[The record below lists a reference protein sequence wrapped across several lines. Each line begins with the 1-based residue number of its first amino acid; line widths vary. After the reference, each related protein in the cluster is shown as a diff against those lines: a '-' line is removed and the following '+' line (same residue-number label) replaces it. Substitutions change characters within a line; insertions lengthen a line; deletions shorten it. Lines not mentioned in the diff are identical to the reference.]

1 MAQLFTNNAVSTL
14 ASAIGTTDTTVFI
27 APGQGGRFP
36 VVVAPNFCFATLEN
50 ATGDIEVVRITA
62 HSAASTS
69 LTVTRA
75 QQGTTAL
82 SWAIGDLFEVRPTAA
97 EATAWES
104 DIDALESSRA
114 LKAGDTYTGTH
125 NFSGA
130 TAVSFPANTVIGTV
144 SAVEL
149 GYLDGVTSSLQ
160 VQLDGKGSITGQTWT
175 GVHAFAPTVSIG
187 NVSAT
192 EIGYLDG
199 VGGPIQVQLDGKADV
214 SGEPS
219 YSGTHDFTS
228 ATVNVATALVGQSG
242 SRAAS
247 LDFVIATVL
256 SGTLPGQ
263 AGNAGKFLTTDGTNA
278 SFQSLPT
285 IPISGGGTG
294 ATSASAAR
302 TALGV
307 PSLAGDTFSGPVVVP
322 AGASGSQV
330 PRASEVRGLASLTPT
345 LVSGTTV
352 TVVAGQHVIL
362 TNAATSTAT
371 SPAAATAGDRWRVT
385 VANGRA
391 DNSINWNGLK
401 HENSSEATTVI
412 DDAAESREF
421 EYISAGFGWKVLR

>member
-14 ASAIGTTDTTVFI
+14 ASSVGPSDTTIFI

-36 VVVAPNFCFATLEN
+36 VVVAPDFCFATLEN

-62 HSAASTS
+62 HSSASTS

-97 EATAWES
+97 EATAWEA

-130 TAVSFPANTVIGTV
+130 AGVSFPANTVIGNV

-149 GYLDGVTSSLQ
+149 GYLDGVTSAIQ
-160 VQLDGKGSITGQTWT
+160 VQLDGKGSVAGQTWT
-175 GVHAFAPTVSIG
+175 GVHAFASTVSIG
-187 NVSAT
+187 SVSAT

-199 VGGPIQVQLDGKADV
+199 VGGPIQGQLDGKADV
-214 SGEPS
+214 SGES
-219 YSGTHDFTS
+219 YSGTHNFTA
-228 ATVNVATALVGQSG
+228 ATVNVETALVGQAG

-247 LDFVIATVL
+247 LDFVNATAL
-256 SGTLPGQ
+256 ALTLPGQ

-278 SFQSLPT
+278 SFQALPT
-285 IPISGGGTG
+285 ISIAGGGTG

-307 PSLAGDTFSGPVVVP
+307 PSLAGDTFTGPVAVP
-322 AGASGSQV
+322 AGATGSQA
-330 PRASEVRGLASLTPT
+330 PRASEVRGLASLTP
-345 LVSGTTV
+345 VIVAGATV
-352 TVVAGQHVIL
+352 TAATWQHVIL
-362 TNAATSTAT
+362 TNASASVVTA
-371 SPAAATAGDRWRVT
+371 PASAAAGDRFRIT

-391 DNSINWNGLK
+391 GNSIAWNGLK
-401 HENSSEATTVI
+401 HENSSEATSVI
-412 DDAAESREF
+412 DDTNESREF
-421 EYISAGFGWKVLR
+421 EYVSAGFGWKVLR

>member
-14 ASAIGTTDTTVFI
+14 ASAIGSTDTTIFI

-36 VVVAPNFCFATLEN
+36 VVASPDFCFATLEN

-75 QQGTTAL
+75 QQGTTAR

-97 EATAWES
+97 EATAWEA

-114 LKAGDTYTGTH
+114 LRAGDTYTGTH

-130 TAVSFPANTVIGTV
+130 TAVSFPANTVIGNV

-149 GYLDGVTSSLQ
+149 GYLDGVTAALQ
-160 VQLDGKGSITGQTWT
+160 VQLDGKGSVTGQTWT
-175 GVHAFAPTVSIG
+175 GTHSFPSTVSIG
-187 NVSAT
+187 SVSAT
-192 EIGYLDG
+192 EISHLDG

-214 SGEPS
+214 SGEA
-219 YSGTHDFTS
+219 YSGTHDFTA
-228 ATVNVATALVGQSG
+228 ATVNVATASVGQAG

-247 LDFVIATVL
+247 LDFVNATAL
-256 SGTLPGQ
+256 ALTLPGQ

-285 IPISGGGTG
+285 IPITGGGTG
-294 ATSASAAR
+294 STSASAAR
-302 TALGV
+302 AALGV
-307 PSLAGDTFSGPVVVP
+307 PSLAGDTFTGPVVVP

-330 PRASEVRGLASLTPT
+330 PRASEVRGLASLTP
-345 LVSGTTV
+345 VPVAGTTV
-352 TVVAGQHVIL
+352 TAASGQHVIL
-362 TNAATSTAT
+362 TNAAATVVTA
-371 SPAAATAGDRWRVT
+371 PASAVAGDRFRITVT
-385 VANGRA
+385 NGRA
-391 DNSINWNGLK
+391 DNTINWNGLK
-401 HENSSEATTVI
+401 HEDSSEAVSVI
-412 DDAAESREF
+412 DDPKESREF